1 MLDHRHDNVRVSNI
15 MPGSVATEFS
25 GRFSDRAGD
34 KSWMIA
40 PEDVAEAVAMVL
52 SMPSRTMVSR
62 IEMRPSRPQT

>member
-1 MLDHRHDNVRVSNI
+1 MLDHRHDDVRVSYI

-25 GRFSDRAGD
+25 GASPNRTGD

-52 SMPSRTMVSR
+52 SMPSRTMVSC